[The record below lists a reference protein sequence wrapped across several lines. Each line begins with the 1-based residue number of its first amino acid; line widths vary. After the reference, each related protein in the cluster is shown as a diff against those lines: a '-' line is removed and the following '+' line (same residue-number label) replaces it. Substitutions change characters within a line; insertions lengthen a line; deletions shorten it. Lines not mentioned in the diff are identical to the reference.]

1 MDVIYLWLI
10 LLYFKCLIMVEI
22 GAHHAIARFVSN
34 VTLIIS
40 HINYL
45 LIRPT
50 FEKLSVILHCNVYLT
65 TFYGFYITWFEVY
78 STLRKYSL
86 YLPIKKNLK
95 SNGFILLNILQL
107 LLEILEYP
115 IWFLKVSNSIVKE

>member
-1 MDVIYLWLI
+1 MSHLWFV

-34 VTLIIS
+34 VTLIVS

-50 FEKLSVILHCNVYLT
+50 FEKLSVILHIAT
-65 TFYGFYITWFEVY
+65 YI
-78 STLRKYSL
+78 
-86 YLPIKKNLK
+86 
-95 SNGFILLNILQL
+95 
-107 LLEILEYP
+107 
-115 IWFLKVSNSIVKE
+115 